1 MEIPG
6 HSNLP
11 FAVLSRWQRIQLVRD
26 LSTAAAGEEEGGELG
41 VIGSRYA
48 RVSKPGHEEQSR
60 ARRIQA
66 GQIFERQVG
75 ISCCTPLGCS
85 LKSCLHCIQTG
96 QIPSTGSNPSH
107 SISGS
112 LTPFRLPKQSALL
125 ASGMIDC
132 SETGSCWARSCPDP
146 SSVLDPGPRCHGFI

>member
-1 MEIPG
+1 MG
-6 HSNLP
+6 QSNYTEQQLLA
-11 FAVLSRWQRIQLVRD
+11 AVLSRWQRIQLVRD

-75 ISCCTPLGCS
+75 ISLGPLS
-85 LKSCLHCIQTG
+85 LS
-96 QIPSTGSNPSH
+96 
-107 SISGS
+107 
-112 LTPFRLPKQSALL
+112 
-125 ASGMIDC
+125 
-132 SETGSCWARSCPDP
+132 
-146 SSVLDPGPRCHGFI
+146 